1 MENYFE
7 ELKSIVLETDM
18 EYRNRAAIVTDV
30 FLKNVDPDSF
40 FEWAVI
46 NHIITDERPSVDPDY
61 IEKHLPDDLSENT
74 RNIIHLYIADIRNNE
89 PLNEEETQEL
99 LNIRH
104 RNEYIVKMVCQG
116 YLADVLNIAVNF
128 DGNNRLSIEENISNA
143 NLGLL
148 SAIKKY
154 DGINKGYD
162 FYPYMLWWVYY
173 EMIRTEIMTRELVIS
188 PEYIKTVKRIIEVK
202 NTLSEKLGRVP
213 TVEEINAEI
222 DSVINCRKAGLHEL
236 RSMDENLISHALYD
250 EDSPLTPREK
260 RVLELLFDFSNDT
273 ETSLQKVAMELIVT
287 PSTVR
292 RIMEKIYRK
301 LHN

>member
-1 MENYFE
+1 
-7 ELKSIVLETDM
+7 
-18 EYRNRAAIVTDV
+18 
-30 FLKNVDPDSF
+30 
-40 FEWAVI
+40 
-46 NHIITDERPSVDPDY
+46 
-61 IEKHLPDDLSENT
+61 
-74 RNIIHLYIADIRNNE
+74 
-89 PLNEEETQEL
+89 
-99 LNIRH
+99 
-104 RNEYIVKMVCQG
+104 
-116 YLADVLNIAVNF
+116 
-128 DGNNRLSIEENISNA
+128 
-143 NLGLL
+143 
-148 SAIKKY
+148 
-154 DGINKGYD
+154 
-162 FYPYMLWWVYY
+162 
-173 EMIRTEIMTRELVIS
+173 
-188 PEYIKTVKRIIEVK
+188 IKTVKRIIEVK

-222 DSVINCRKAGLHEL
+222 DSVINCRKADLHEL

>member
-1 MENYFE
+1 MENNFE
-7 ELKSIVLETDM
+7 ELKSIVLETNM
-18 EYRNRAAIVTDV
+18 EDRNRADIVADV

-46 NHIITDERPSVDPDY
+46 NHIITDERPNVDPDY
-61 IEKHLPDDLSENT
+61 IEKHLPADLSENT
-74 RNIIHLYIADIRNNE
+74 RDILHLYITDIRNNE

-222 DSVINCRKAGLHEL
+222 DSVINCRKADLHEL

-273 ETSLQKVAMELIVT
+273 ATSLKKVAMELIVT